1 MGGELREAS
10 GRAGGRA
17 GGRAMNRLSV
27 GGAGLPGMGGIGA
40 HPLHGGAGRKE
51 MVGAH
56 GVAHGVAHG
65 GLPHRHSI
73 SHTSVVRPVA
83 RESEE
88 FAELDYLFRL
98 STGDLDVKVNEA
110 WAVDNP
116 HLIIKFEQASKGLL
130 VLDSW
135 VDTST
140 LGSEKRGRG
149 ADGEGGEAGAAETVE
164 GLNGVCTSGFSLDEQ
179 RGMEFAVG
187 AINLGENAGQEGATT
202 SGADADAGGEMTLEL
217 LLCRIAVGSA
227 YYTVRGDTIQRPAAE
242 VATASGIPDGYH
254 SLYLAEP
261 QHREAVADWEP
272 PSAPGGSKDAGAMA
286 GGTAYNHRYLIFE
299 KNRVLPSH
307 IIRITVRRDQIGA
320 NLIKAGA
327 AVTGGVAG
335 SEIPLCDACEEDP
348 PAPAVVYAPSTES
361 CFCARCDARV
371 HSTRYMQRVKRV
383 PVAERARYLEEGG
396 DGPSSSARDATE
408 RNGQCAH
415 HAGHTPEYF
424 CPQCYVPVCVQ
435 CKMVGHHSRGNA
447 SNHVLVPL
455 ADAYAEAVE
464 ASTRQDSQLARRHA
478 DLRARLGDLRHLRG
492 DVLDNYEA
500 VCNRLT
506 QAFARALHRLET
518 VKDAKLLIV
527 AGEESELHRQVCE
540 IEWSEARLAEFRQR
554 LSRTRFLSAWQ
565 SHLTFRTLHLHQ
577 HIDSKPPRPVK
588 IDIDM
593 LGAID
598 IAPTLMTIM
607 GEDALVGFG
616 ELCSDDARRAQL
628 ALDKA
633 GFAHEVEMVSQAAAG
648 ASARGSRLAI
658 SAAGREEGTALVE
671 PQRIPYKLASKSDVP
686 PPAPTSARLLETA
699 SSAPPAHPGTP
710 SRARAGLLGMGPA
723 RHKLPRTPLSATRM
737 SIVGRSGS
745 APLSGLGRQG
755 LGERMALGEST
766 DAIAERGED
775 CKENAATPGGRT
787 PRTPGKSATPAVE
800 SPSGPPPPLLQ
811 LDESPNELRAR
822 MEN

>member
-1 MGGELREAS
+1 VRKEV
-10 GRAGGRA
+10 
-17 GGRAMNRLSV
+17 V
-27 GGAGLPGMGGIGA
+27 GGGASQGGMA
-40 HPLHGGAGRKE
+40 
-51 MVGAH
+51 
-56 GVAHGVAHG
+56 
-65 GLPHRHSI
+65 HRHSI

-140 LGSEKRGRG
+140 LGADKRGRDG
-149 ADGEGGEAGAAETVE
+149 AGVSGAGSAEAAE
-164 GLNGVCTSGFSLDEQ
+164 GLNGVCTSGFNLDEH

-187 AINLGENAGQEGATT
+187 AINLGEGVAPGGGAPSETTTTTTTTTTT
-202 SGADADAGGEMTLEL
+202 SDADAGDLTLEL

-227 YYTVRGDTIQRPAAE
+227 YYTVRGDSIQRPAAE
-242 VATASGIPDGYH
+242 VATASAIPDGYH
-254 SLYLAEP
+254 SLYLADP
-261 QHREAVADWEP
+261 QHREAVAKWEP
-272 PSAPGGSKDAGAMA
+272 PSAPGGSTDAGAMA
-286 GGTAYNHRYLIFE
+286 GGNAYNHRYLIFE

-307 IIRITVRRDQIGA
+307 IIRITVRRDQLGA
-320 NLIKAGA
+320 GLARAVAGGA
-327 AVTGGVAG
+327 ADVEV
-335 SEIPLCDACEEDP
+335 PLCDACEDDP

-415 HAGHTPEYF
+415 HTGHTPEYF

-455 ADAYAEAVE
+455 ADAYSEAVE

-478 DLRARLGDLRHLRG
+478 DLRARLGDLRHLRS
-492 DVLDNYEA
+492 DVMDNYEG

-506 QAFARALHRLET
+506 QAFARALHSLET

-598 IAPTLMTIM
+598 IAPTLLTIM

-633 GFAHEVEMVSQAAAG
+633 GFEHEGGIVSQAAAG
-648 ASARGSRLAI
+648 AAARAARSAP
-658 SAAGREEGTALVE
+658 SASGREEGSAAPSEAQQQPPGRGAASRPDAL
-671 PQRIPYKLASKSDVP
+671 
-686 PPAPTSARLLETA
+686 PPAPPSARQLETV
-699 SSAPPAHPGTP
+699 SSAPPAPSGTP
-710 SRARAGLLGMGPA
+710 SRARAGLLGMGPT

-745 APLSGLGRQG
+745 APLSTLGRAG
-755 LGERMALGEST
+755 LGERGGLGEGGE
-766 DAIAERGED
+766 AISERAEDG
-775 CKENAATPGGRT
+775 KENAATPNART
-787 PRTPGKSATPAVE
+787 PYTPGKGGPAEEPPSA
-800 SPSGPPPPLLQ
+800 PPPPLLQ

-822 MEN
+822 KD